1 MIRKPS
7 RQSAPPGGRAR
18 RGAAML
24 IALMALLLSSLII
37 AALLRTAA
45 LSHRQLK
52 REEYRIQASLLAD
65 AGYQR
70 ALLQLQNN
78 PEWTGEEWALQEKQ
92 LAPGRTAM
100 VRITVAADSEE
111 SGLRAVTATADYP
124 VDHPDRVRIVRKRN
138 IP

>member
-1 MIRKPS
+1 MRRPS
-7 RQSAPPGGRAR
+7 RQSTPPGGRAR

-24 IALMALLLSSLII
+24 IALMALLVSSLII

-70 ALLQLQNN
+70 ALWKLQSN
-78 PEWTGEEWALQEKQ
+78 PEWLGDEWVLGEEQ
-92 LAPGRTAM
+92 LAPGRTAK
-100 VRITVAADSEE
+100 VKITVAADSQE